1 MNENGVMGVDAASTR
16 SGAPGPS
23 LRSRLWK
30 WTKRLVTGCVVLLAV
45 LAIGGAVYQAVA
57 TWSGDR
63 GFPPPGRMVDVGGY
77 RLHLLCR
84 GKGEPTVV
92 LDQVLGEG
100 SMGWS
105 LLQGDI
111 AGFTQVCAF
120 DRAGYG
126 WSDPG
131 PKLRTSGQIV
141 TELHALLEKAG
152 LPEPY
157 VLVGASFGGGNAQLY
172 ALRYPNQ
179 VAGLV
184 LVDSVHEDQTARLPP
199 SAGASGPPLGVLRLF
214 QVAAHLGILRLAD
227 MPIGIAS
234 MGILPNDLQPAA
246 RAVAFK
252 ASLVDT
258 IYQETAAVE
267 QSLTELRTAKQ
278 AAGEIPF
285 GSLPVVV
292 LTHRESRELTQDES
306 AAYSVWLQLQS
317 ELAESSSVG
326 RQVIVEDSGHF
337 VGLDQPAKVV
347 EAVRS
352 LVGELQGSSARS
364 TSSCDSQTRAAQ
376 PPPSNRV
383 STARSRSS
391 ARVMKPRAS
400 STLCTIRRP
409 PSNMLVEGKASR
421 RSGRF
426 ERFPCEE

>member
-1 MNENGVMGVDAASTR
+1 MNENGVTGVDAASTR

-84 GKGEPTVV
+84 GKGEPTVL

-152 LPEPY
+152 LP
-157 VLVGASFGGGNAQLY
+157 
-172 ALRYPNQ
+172 
-179 VAGLV
+179 
-184 LVDSVHEDQTARLPP
+184 
-199 SAGASGPPLGVLRLF
+199 
-214 QVAAHLGILRLAD
+214 
-227 MPIGIAS
+227 IGIAS

-267 QSLTELRTAKQ
+267 QSLTELRTAKK

-292 LTHRESRELTQDES
+292 LTHKESRELTQDES

-391 ARVMKPRAS
+391 ARVMKSRAS